1 MFKTFIYIH
10 LSILTFIS
18 IDFDINYH
26 GCYIYLQLNHLY
38 FAQLN
43 QCTLSNQLILIC
55 LLSSYCFIFIFCN
68 NNYIIVI
75 IYEI

>member
-26 GCYIYLQLNHLY
+26 GCYIYLQLNDLY
-38 FAQLN
+38 LA
-43 QCTLSNQLILIC
+43 
-55 LLSSYCFIFIFCN
+55 
-68 NNYIIVI
+68 
-75 IYEI
+75 